1 MSILSVYHHGMPEE
15 PFKVLT
21 HHEDI
26 AATLAEVGVQ
36 LQHWQAAT
44 AIGPDSDDEA
54 LVAAYQPQLDHLMS
68 ECSHAVVQVIRL
80 SEDRYRPG
88 TTREQAL
95 EEYVLADDEVRL
107 FVAGRGQFNLHV
119 AERIY
124 AVLCEKG
131 DLIRIPAGTR
141 HWFDQGEV
149 PHLVA
154 IRLLATAEGSTPQP
168 TGDDIASRF
177 PRLED

>member
-1 MSILSVYHHGMPEE
+1 MSILSVYHHGTPAE

-26 AATLAEVGVQ
+26 VATLAEVGVH
-36 LQHWQAAT
+36 LQRWQAAT
-44 AIGPDSDDEA
+44 AIAPDASDEA
-54 LVAAYQPQLDHLMS
+54 LIAAYQPRIEGLMS
-68 ECSHAVVQVIRL
+68 ECGHAAVQVLRL
-80 SEDRYRPG
+80 SGEHPG
-88 TTREQAL
+88 QDGTRLQML
-95 EEYVLADDEVRL
+95 EEYVQAEDEVRL
-107 FVAGRGQFNLHV
+107 FVAGSGQFTLHV
-119 AERIY
+119 GERLY

-141 HWFDQGEV
+141 HWFDKGEN
-149 PHLVA
+149 PYLVA
-154 IRLLATAEGSTPQP
+154 IRLLGTAEGSVAQA